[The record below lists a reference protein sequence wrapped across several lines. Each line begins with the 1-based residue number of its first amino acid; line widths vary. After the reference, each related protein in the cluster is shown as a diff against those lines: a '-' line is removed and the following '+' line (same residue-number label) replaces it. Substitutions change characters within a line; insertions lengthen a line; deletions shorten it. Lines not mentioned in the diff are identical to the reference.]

1 MYENN
6 IQLGMY
12 QYIARQHYLCMYK
25 FLHMYVHINTYVDA
39 CQHRGNTE
47 GARGANAPSIFFIP
61 RNKFLA
67 MELKRGK

>member
-1 MYENN
+1 
-6 IQLGMY
+6 
-12 QYIARQHYLCMYK
+12 
-25 FLHMYVHINTYVDA
+25 MYVHINTYITT

-61 RNKFLA
+61 WNKFLA